1 LIVVAGGGSGGH
13 ISPGLAIVE
22 RLKERWNGTGSS
34 DRNGANGAHD
44 QSSSSANGYGQDRHA
59 RSAGPARLARHGT
72 EPRGAVFVCSQ
83 RPIDTRMLTNAR
95 ARYVPIP
102 AVPPSTH
109 PLRAVKFLR
118 SFRTSKQ
125 LCRQLMRNG
134 DVSHLLALGGF
145 VAAPAVAAA
154 RSRGI
159 PVTLL
164 NLDDPPGRANRWIAR
179 GCDRVWTATKLRN
192 DFAERVVGMP
202 IRRRAIAPASPPEC
216 RAELGLDPDRP
227 TLLVTGA
234 SQGAVSINQLMIALA
249 DDRPEIFRAWQ
260 VYHLSGF
267 GSVSAVRSAYAR
279 RGIRARVEPF
289 LDDIGLAWG
298 AADVAFSRSGA
309 NSVAE
314 AAANAL
320 PTLFLP
326 YPHHRDMHQ
335 RHNAQPLVDLG
346 GALMEQDHVDVQ
358 ENLRH
363 AGTVLARLMAQVSLR
378 EEMREVL
385 EEHRPP
391 DAASHIADL
400 LLG

>member
-22 RLKERWNGTGSS
+22 RLRERWNGSVN
-34 DRNGANGAHD
+34 RNGVNGAHEHGP
-44 QSSSSANGYGQDRHA
+44 SANGCRPE
-59 RSAGPARLARHGT
+59 S

-83 RPIDTRMLTNAR
+83 RTIDTRMLSSAG

-109 PLRAVKFLR
+109 PLRAMKFLR
-118 SFRTSKQ
+118 AFRTSKQ
-125 LCRQLMRNG
+125 VCRQLMRSG
-134 DVSHLLALGGF
+134 EVAHLLALGGF

-179 GCDRVWTATKLRN
+179 GCDRIWTATKLRN

-202 IRRRAIAPASPPEC
+202 IRRRAIAPATPPEC

-249 DDRPEIFRAWQ
+249 DDRPEVFRDWQ
-260 VYHLSGF
+260 IYHLSGF

-346 GALMEQDHVDVQ
+346 GALMEQDRVEAR

-363 AGTVLARLMAQVSLR
+363 AGAALARLLSQAAIR
-378 EEMREVL
+378 EDMRRVL